1 MAKQNFFS
9 LIAGRIVQLFPLSE
23 SKGAEDAG
31 KLIATNSKGKIDNSL
46 IDLKSEVNIRVASEV
61 LSAGKFVNLHLIGDA
76 LEVRLADQ
84 SNGRV
89 AHGFVQEPATVGQ
102 EVKVYRID
110 TDNAQLSGL
119 VTGDDYWLG
128 EAGNAVAEP
137 PSTGKI
143 CQMLGI
149 AISPTELRTED
160 KPIIWLAE

>member
-46 IDLKSEVNIRVASEV
+46 IDLKSEVNIRTASEA
-61 LSAGKFVNLHLIGDA
+61 LSAGKFVNLHLVGDA

-89 AHGFVQEPATVGQ
+89 AHGFVQEHATVGQ
-102 EVKVYRID
+102 PVKVYRID

-119 VTGDDYWLG
+119 ITGADYWLG
-128 EAGNAVAEP
+128 EAGNAVVEAP
-137 PSTGKI
+137 TTGKF
-143 CQMLGI
+143 CQMLGM

-160 KPIIWLAE
+160 KPIIWLSE